1 MKGYSLQHKVA
12 LITGAASGIGKE
24 IAKLF
29 AELGADL
36 VLSDMNFEG
45 LKKVKKQLGCDV
57 NCKIVKCDLGRY
69 EQCRELVQEAAIWK
83 GHLDILV
90 NAAALYKKILNE
102 EVDKAYFDRV
112 TDVNMAGPFFLLQ
125 ACSEQMKKQASG
137 KIILF
142 TSIAAHRGGVN
153 GSTVYAMT
161 KAAVISLM
169 KSLAKDL
176 APYGVC
182 VNSIAPGG
190 VDTPMLRGQMT
201 EEDMK
206 SFIADIPLGRLATAK
221 EIAGVCAFVASDS
234 ASYITGHTFDV
245 NGGQLMR

>member
-1 MKGYSLQHKVA
+1 MTGYSLQHKVA

-45 LKKVKKQLGCDV
+45 LKKIKKQLGPDV
-57 NCKIVKCDLGRY
+57 NCEIIKCDLGRY
-69 EQCRELVQEAAIWK
+69 EQCRELVQEATIWQ

-161 KAAVISLM
+161 KAAVISLA

>member
-1 MKGYSLQHKVA
+1 MTGWSLHHKVA
-12 LITGAASGIGKE
+12 LITGAASGIGAE

-29 AELGADL
+29 AARGADL
-36 VLSDMNFEG
+36 VLSDRNFEG
-45 LKKVKKQLGCDV
+45 LQEIQKQLGPDV
-57 NCKIVKCDLGRY
+57 NCKIVKCDLGQH
-69 EQCRELVQEAAIWK
+69 EQCRELVQETAIWK

-90 NAAALYKKILNE
+90 NAAALYKKTLNE
-102 EVDKAYFDRV
+102 DVDKAYFDQM

-125 ACSEQMKKQASG
+125 ACCEQMKTQSSG

-161 KAAVISLM
+161 KAAVVSLM
-169 KSLAKDL
+169 KSLARDL
-176 APYGVC
+176 APYGIC